1 MKHEI
6 AFIAITDM
14 LYSNVIGISYNHYR
28 ILFACFRGFY
38 IHYCIIYNLMNNHL
52 YKACYKSTVTVTSE
66 NKVKCY
72 SNTTTFQPNSIASQ
86 YNTHFM
92 QQL

>member
-38 IHYCIIYNLMNNHL
+38 IH
-52 YKACYKSTVTVTSE
+52 
-66 NKVKCY
+66 
-72 SNTTTFQPNSIASQ
+72 
-86 YNTHFM
+86 
-92 QQL
+92 